1 SVFRNMKALRILS
14 LFVVVY
20 ADPLPLLP
28 RDSLAMHAQM
38 GSNMKSNLPGMGLL
52 GYGDVVK
59 SITRFTP
66 DNNRYDINVER
77 TYDAD
82 DRPNLGYMDRETT
95 GARSTGSK
103 SLMNLPGVGKFEYAE
118 EREQGTGILDYSRS
132 LFPYLQLPELK
143 ERHTQTMAPIFSMD
157 QVNRQK
163 YGVVKPV
170 TTTPRPF
177 SPFAPSLI
185 TEDLL
190 PESERPPQPFQDIP
204 SIVDEGAPVPAV
216 PSSPPANQP
225 DLVAE
230 LASDF
235 IEANTISDNP
245 FDDIALRERGGRGT
259 IRRALP
265 AADAAWIRAVYEH
278 DAKSRVIR
286 RKQVREQ
293 VNMLKAV
300 YGAPASELGIDR
312 KELRALCERF
322 APVAQQQCS
331 SKTIAPEHVDKC
343 RGFQYDCREFLI
355 ESKPLGAIANIF
367 SSGVG
372 MTADSWSINGI
383 PYYALNEQGS
393 IGGGDHGKLDFGSY
407 GGGYSYN
414 RGMRDLFTQSAEGG
428 ANWYEG
434 VYGSKTGWSVPV
446 AQGVGI
452 EGGGGTMLTIP
463 IKEGDFGKPMSA
475 SHGYHIGPY
484 IGASEKVAFDWR
496 DGGVSMNR
504 GFAVPIAGVSVN
516 TGTGFG
522 FPGAAKILEMWSALD
537 PKTWTAPLASS
548 VSTVNGAATSEHRIY
563 G

>member
-1 SVFRNMKALRILS
+1 
-14 LFVVVY
+14 
-20 ADPLPLLP
+20 LL
-28 RDSLAMHAQM
+28 
-38 GSNMKSNLPGMGLL
+38 GMGLL

-66 DNNRYDINVER
+66 DYDRYNIYTER
-77 TYDAD
+77 TFDKD

-118 EREQGTGILDYSRS
+118 EREQGTGILDYSRA
-132 LFPYLQLPELK
+132 LFPYLRLPDLK
-143 ERHTQTMAPIFSMD
+143 ENPSQSHNAIFSMD
-157 QVNRQK
+157 QVKRQK
-163 YGVVKPV
+163 LGVPRA
-170 TTTPRPF
+170 TTTIRPF

-204 SIVDEGAPVPAV
+204 SLVDESAPLPSSS
-216 PSSPPANQP
+216 PSSSPP
-225 DLVAE
+225 DLVSTIAT
-230 LASDF
+230 DF
-235 IEANTISDNP
+235 IEANTISENP
-245 FDDIALRERGGRGT
+245 FDDIALRVEGGRRT
-259 IRRALP
+259 KRRRP
-265 AADAAWIRAVYEH
+265 PSEDASWIRTVQRNDE
-278 DAKSRVIR
+278 KIREIR

-300 YGAPASELGIDR
+300 YGAPASELGIDG

-322 APVAQQQCS
+322 APIAQQQCS
-331 SKTIAPEHVDKC
+331 AKEIAAEYVEKC
-343 RGFQYDCREFLI
+343 RGFQYDCQEFMM

-372 MTADSWSINGI
+372 ATAESWSINGI
-383 PYYALNEQGS
+383 PYYPINEQGS

-414 RGMRDLFTQSAEGG
+414 RGMNDLFTQSGEGG

-434 VYGSKTGWSVPV
+434 VYGSKTGWNVPV
-446 AQGVGI
+446 AQGVGM

-463 IKEGDFGKPMSA
+463 IKEGEFGKPMEA

-484 IGASEKVAFDWR
+484 IGASEKIGVDWR

-522 FPGAAKILEMWSALD
+522 FPGAAKILQMWSALD
-537 PKTWTAPLASS
+537 PKAWTAPLASS
-548 VSTVNGAATSEHRIY
+548 VSSVNGAATSESRIY

>member
-1 SVFRNMKALRILS
+1 MQHFKQKQRAINRCRVMLVLKHIETLMRALRLLVIAAIAQ
-14 LFVVVY
+14 

-38 GSNMKSNLPGMGLL
+38 GGDMKSNLPGMGLL

-66 DNNRYDINVER
+66 DNNRYNIYGER
-77 TYDAD
+77 TYDAE

-118 EREQGTGILDYSRS
+118 EREQGTGILDYSSS
-132 LFPYLQLPELK
+132 LFPFLRLPDLK
-143 ERHTQTMAPIFSMD
+143 EQHAQQPKAIFSMD
-157 QVNRQK
+157 QIRREK
-163 YGVVKPV
+163 YGNEPPT

-185 TEDLL
+185 TGDLL
-190 PESERPPQPFQDIP
+190 PESERPPAPFQDIP
-204 SIVDEGAPVPAV
+204 NILDENAPVPTRTV
-216 PSSPPANQP
+216 SPQAFQPQP
-225 DLVAE
+225 DFVAQA
-230 LASDF
+230 ASDF
-235 IEANTISDNP
+235 IQANTISDNP
-245 FDDIALRERGGRGT
+245 FEDIALRERGGRRTT
-259 IRRALP
+259 IRRAP
-265 AADAAWIRAVYEH
+265 AADAAWIRAVQAN
-278 DAKSRVIR
+278 DSKSRDIR

-300 YGAPASELGIDR
+300 YGAPASELGIDH

-322 APVAQQQCS
+322 APVAQQQCA
-331 SKTIAPEHVDKC
+331 SKTIAPEYVDKC
-343 RGFQYDCREFLI
+343 HGFQYDCQQFLFIEHTGSANRIHIQI

-372 MTADSWSINGI
+372 MTAESWSINGI
-383 PYYALNEQGS
+383 PYYVLNEEGS

-434 VYGSKTGWSVPV
+434 VYGSKSGWSVPI

-452 EGGGGTMLTIP
+452 EGGGGSMAKANPAASLPSRAMTSV
-463 IKEGDFGKPMSA
+463 KRYEKAACAFGDCS
-475 SHGYHIGPY
+475 
-484 IGASEKVAFDWR
+484 
-496 DGGVSMNR
+496 
-504 GFAVPIAGVSVN
+504 
-516 TGTGFG
+516 
-522 FPGAAKILEMWSALD
+522 L
-537 PKTWTAPLASS
+537 SS
-548 VSTVNGAATSEHRIY
+548 SIT
-563 G
+563 